1 MNGTGAT
8 WVGVQWRQWTIT
20 VANDDVVAV
29 PGAAPAELGSLDDR
43 ALVAA
48 CLAGRREAFDQ
59 IVIRHRRPIYQL
71 CYRFVGNHEDATD
84 LGQDVFLRAYRAL
97 GQFKGDA
104 SVGTWLYRIAVNLCL
119 NKVGSRAPRT
129 EPIDDRTALPSLGPD
144 AMSQLMSAERAGQV
158 RAAIAKLPP
167 RQRATLILRV
177 YQDLPHQEI
186 ARLLGSSV
194 GAVKANFFHALNN
207 LRRLLREQPI

>member
-1 MNGTGAT
+1 MNGAGAT
-8 WVGVQWRQWTIT
+8 WVGGQWPQWTIT

-29 PGAAPAELGSLDDR
+29 SGVAPAELESLDER

-48 CLAGRREAFDQ
+48 CRAGQHEAFDQ
-59 IVIRHRRPIYQL
+59 IVIRHRRSIYQL

-84 LGQDVFLRAYRAL
+84 LGQEVFLRAYRAL
-97 GQFKGDA
+97 GKFKGEA

-129 EPIDDRTALPSLGPD
+129 EPIDDRNALPARGPD
-144 AMSQLMSAERAGQV
+144 AMSRLMSAERARQV

-167 RQRATLILRV
+167 KQRATLILRV
-177 YQDLPHQEI
+177 YQDLPHQQI

-194 GAVKANFFHALNN
+194 GAVKANFFHALNT
-207 LRRLLREQPI
+207 LRRLLREESI